1 MNMKHLILEI
11 IKDVIFTF
19 IYYFLVVYLGCK
31 GFADNPFDLKLFIA
45 IFISFSSICIGFDV
59 IDYLHDKRGGGNP
72 KDKDDADS
80 ESDTSRNEVHDD

>member
-1 MNMKHLILEI
+1 MKHLILEI

-19 IYYFLVVYLGCK
+19 IYYFLAVYLGCK

-59 IDYLHDKRGGGNP
+59 IDYLHDKRGG
-72 KDKDDADS
+72 ADS
-80 ESDTSRNEVHDD
+80 ESDTLRNEVQDENDC